1 MFETTFNVKFR
12 VPYIRVMLVLYIS
25 VPKNGN
31 TSYSQ
36 SFKAGNNLKKM
47 SANTHQFS
55 SNEREWKACSCTD
68 SIQKTMN
75 ALNGEYSA
83 GGCENSAIL
92 HHGSY
97 IRFGCLQF
105 AFTIVD
111 YTNDQNPSMSKNKQE
126 NCTNGNP
133 TDDQIKRNGQEQGD
147 DDNNLEIKNLE
158 VSTINKLKDTP
169 QLSESMEIDP

>member
-1 MFETTFNVKFR
+1 
-12 VPYIRVMLVLYIS
+12 MLVLYIS

-31 TSYSQ
+31 TSNSQ

-68 SIQKTMN
+68 SIQRTMN
-75 ALNGEYSA
+75 ALNCEYSA

-147 DDNNLEIKNLE
+147 DGNNLEIKNLE

>member
-1 MFETTFNVKFR
+1 
-12 VPYIRVMLVLYIS
+12 
-25 VPKNGN
+25 
-31 TSYSQ
+31 
-36 SFKAGNNLKKM
+36 
-47 SANTHQFS
+47 
-55 SNEREWKACSCTD
+55 
-68 SIQKTMN
+68 MN

-111 YTNDQNPSMSKNKQE
+111 YINDQNPSMSKNKQE

-147 DDNNLEIKNLE
+147 DGNNLEIKNLE

-169 QLSESMEIDP
+169 QLNESMEIDP